1 MVYTY
6 NQYGNVTSAALMRL
20 SDGLGLINSFQD
32 LINSYTLEEAG
43 VRILDVGFSV
53 VGCIPHPVSTAIS
66 TIWSIGGKDLF
77 WITKRNQVDMFVE
90 QQKLGVFGLPSN
102 QPFK

>member
-20 SDGLGLINSFQD
+20 SDGH
-32 LINSYTLEEAG
+32 SYTLEEAG

-66 TIWSIGGKDLF
+66 TIWSFGGKNLF